1 MTSLSISAK
10 RFKTNK
16 QTKLRSA
23 DLALEAQMGMSFA
36 RFLNR
41 LDWSLIVGGRARAG
55 YKTLL
60 GFSEVQ
66 M

>member
-1 MTSLSISAK
+1 MTSLSIFAK

-16 QTKLRSA
+16 QTRLRSA
-23 DLALEAQMGMSFA
+23 DLALEAQIGMSFA

-41 LDWSLIVGGRARAG
+41 LDWSLIVGERAGAG
-55 YKTLL
+55 YKVLL
-60 GFSEVQ
+60 EFSEVQ